1 MANLAKITRGSV
13 GNILSHFERKD
24 GVKFGNI
31 EIKPHLSEYNYNLA
45 PKSKLTQREIL
56 EKRLSE
62 VKVLNRKNVNVLCS
76 WVVTLPKSLERNK
89 EAEAEFFKNT
99 YEFLKDRYG
108 EKNIVSAYV
117 HKDETTPHLHFAFTP
132 VVFDENKQIERL
144 SAKDVIDRNELKQF
158 HPSLDKHLKLTMP
171 LTYKGDIFDK
181 DNKKEYVSLYE
192 LKKENL
198 NRKIESANSMLETY
212 ERIEKNRKK
221 LLDQY
226 VENISKFE
234 SKLTSSATINP
245 VTREITITQEAL
257 GTLLETA
264 KAGVDTRTKERELLN
279 EVEGLKKE
287 ISGHWHDN
295 YELLEKTIS
304 YNEKIKVQEFF
315 LNQKGYKKEFEILS
329 PDIELLQHLRA
340 GHFEPKEEHREPL
353 ERLAEYF
360 SDNYSLVQLIQDF
373 IDIINEKIIQ
383 PIVQS
388 MRM

>member
-31 EIKPHLSEYNYNLA
+31 EIKLHLSEYNYNLA

-76 WVVTLPKSLERNK
+76 WVVTLPKTLERNK

-212 ERIEKNRKK
+212 DKIEKNRKK
-221 LLDQY
+221 ILDQY
-226 VENISKFE
+226 VENISEFE
-234 SKLTSSATINP
+234 IKLTSSATVNP
-245 VTREITITQEAL
+245 ITREITITQEAL
-257 GTLLETA
+257 GILLETA

-279 EVEGLKKE
+279 EVVRLKTE
-287 ISGHWHDN
+287 NSDQWYEN
-295 YELLEKTIS
+295 YQHLEKAIS
-304 YNEKIKVQEFF
+304 YNEKIKAQDFF
-315 LNQKGYKKEFEILS
+315 LNLKGYKKDFEILS
-329 PDIELLQHLRA
+329 PNIELLQHLRDRRL
-340 GHFEPKEEHREPL
+340 EPKEEHREPL